1 MNLNGPSL
9 TGLRRVLAEDRNY
22 SRVRAEASRGF
33 AARSEDYQISAPA
46 GLRSA
51 LLAEMADGLA
61 ALAENTAENTAEQQK
76 ARRKAAAAPWRPWSW
91 PSPPPAVKPR
101 T

>member
-1 MNLNGPSL
+1 MSLNGPSL

-22 SRVRAEASRGF
+22 ARVRAEASRGF

-51 LLAEMADGLA
+51 LLAEMADGLT
-61 ALAENTAENTAEQQK
+61 ALAENTAKHSGSGSTADGSSG
-76 ARRKAAAAPWRPWSW
+76 ALRRRWSW

>member
-1 MNLNGPSL
+1 MSLNGPSL

-22 SRVRAEASRGF
+22 ARVRAEAARGF

-51 LLAEMADGLA
+51 LLAEMADGLG
-61 ALAENTAENTAEQQK
+61 NTATTEG
-76 ARRKAAAAPWRPWSW
+76 RSLAPVASGHHRDRP
-91 PSPPPAVKPR
+91 
-101 T
+101 

>member
-1 MNLNGPSL
+1 MSLNGPSL

-22 SRVRAEASRGF
+22 ARIQAEAARGF
-33 AARSEDYQISAPA
+33 AGRSEDYQISAPA
-46 GLRSA
+46 GLRPA

-61 ALAENTAENTAEQQK
+61 GTAGKRRPAAG
-76 ARRKAAAAPWRPWSW
+76 ARPGAPWSW
-91 PSPPPAVKPR
+91 PSPRPAARPR

>member
-1 MNLNGPSL
+1 MSLNGPSL

-22 SRVRAEASRGF
+22 ARIQAEAARGF

-46 GLRSA
+46 GMRST

-61 ALAENTAENTAEQQK
+61 TLAANETGPEPGPAL
-76 ARRKAAAAPWRPWSW
+76 PGCPWSW
-91 PSPPPAVKPR
+91 PSPRPAARPR

>member
-1 MNLNGPSL
+1 MSLNGPSL

-22 SRVRAEASRGF
+22 ARVRAEAARGF

-51 LLAEMADGLA
+51 LLAEMADGL
-61 ALAENTAENTAEQQK
+61 
-76 ARRKAAAAPWRPWSW
+76 S
-91 PSPPPAVKPR
+91 
-101 T
+101 

>member
-1 MNLNGPSL
+1 MSLNGPSL

-22 SRVRAEASRGF
+22 ARVRAEAARGF

-51 LLAEMADGLA
+51 LLAEMADGWHA
-61 ALAENTAENTAEQQK
+61 AQ
-76 ARRKAAAAPWRPWSW
+76 ARRRTAAAWRRWSW
-91 PSPPPAVKPR
+91 PSPRPDVKPR

>member
-1 MNLNGPSL
+1 MSLNGPSL

-22 SRVRAEASRGF
+22 ARIQAEAARGF

-46 GLRSA
+46 GMRST

-61 ALAENTAENTAEQQK
+61 TLAGNETGSAGRWPAEC
-76 ARRKAAAAPWRPWSW
+76 PWSW
-91 PSPPPAVKPR
+91 PSPRPAARPR

>member
-1 MNLNGPSL
+1 MSLNGPSL

-22 SRVRAEASRGF
+22 ARIQAEAARGF

-46 GLRSA
+46 GMRST
-51 LLAEMADGLA
+51 LLAEMADGLTTLA
-61 ALAENTAENTAEQQK
+61 ANETGCCRAPG
-76 ARRKAAAAPWRPWSW
+76 RRRCPWSW
-91 PSPPPAVKPR
+91 PSPRPAARPR